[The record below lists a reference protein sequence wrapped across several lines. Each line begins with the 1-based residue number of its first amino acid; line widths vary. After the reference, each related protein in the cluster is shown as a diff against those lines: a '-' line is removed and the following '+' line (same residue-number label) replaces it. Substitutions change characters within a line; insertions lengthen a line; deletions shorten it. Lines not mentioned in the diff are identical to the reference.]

1 MLVFL
6 LTAVGLSFYPN
17 DDKIEKK
24 GTLLNS
30 SCTGFGTRCSALTSS
45 SDIQYSYWVNELG
58 ARLILSIPQKEA
70 SKNNTLFD
78 LLNNKV
84 SLILNEPLVLPHNI
98 CDLLRVSKD
107 YTLPIGNYKI
117 KNQFGNY
124 LIYLINE

>member
-6 LTAVGLSFYPN
+6 LTALGLSFYPN

-30 SCTGFGTRCSALTSS
+30 SCTGFGTRCNALTTSTA
-45 SDIQYSYWVNELG
+45 IQYSYWINELG
-58 ARLILSIPQKEA
+58 VRLILSIPQKEA

-78 LLNNKV
+78 LLNNKT
-84 SLILNEPLVLPHNI
+84 SLTLNEPLVLPHDV
-98 CDLLRVSKD
+98 CDVLRLSKE
-107 YTLPIGNYKI
+107 YTLPVGNYKI

-124 LIYLINE
+124 LIYLN